1 MLAAQ
6 SRDFFAM
13 VDCNNFYVSC
23 ERVFQP
29 ALEGKPVVVLSNN
42 DGCVIARSNEAKA
55 LGIAMGEP
63 AFKRKSFFEGNGV
76 RIFSSNY
83 ALYGDMSARVMQ
95 VLAGFSPEVE
105 IYSIDESFLL
115 FRAMRPDRL
124 VQIADDIRRTVHKW
138 TGIPVCVGIARTKTL
153 AKVANRLAKKT
164 PASNGVWLL
173 DEAQD
178 IERQLAKIDVGDVWG
193 IGRRYSRFLKASGID
208 TADKLERAPRDWV
221 KKHLTIAGLH
231 TVLELG
237 QIPCIAFEE
246 APPPAKS
253 LVCSRSFGARIAELE
268 SLEEALSAYVQRAA
282 EKLRA
287 KRLLAG
293 VVQVF
298 AETSRFHPDPQY
310 TGSGSQ
316 ALAAPTSYTPILHAQ
331 ALRIL
336 RRIYRE
342 GFRYQKVGV
351 MFLELVPENNR
362 QLSFMEPSGEERR
375 KQQALMTLL
384 DKANDKYGHRILTLA
399 SSGVGRKPWHMRQ
412 ERKSPRYTTCWA
424 ELPLVK

>member
-1 MLAAQ
+1 MFAAQ

-29 ALEGKPVVVLSNN
+29 VLEGKPVVVLSNN

-63 AFKRKSFFEGNGV
+63 AFKRKAFFEGNGV

-115 FRAMRPDRL
+115 FRAMSSARL
-124 VQIADDIRRTVHKW
+124 IQIADDIRQTVLKW

-153 AKVANRLAKKT
+153 AKVANKLAKKT

-173 DEAQD
+173 NEAQD

-193 IGRRYSRFLKASGID
+193 IGRRYSRFLKASGIN
-208 TADKLERAPRDWV
+208 TADKLEQAPRDWV
-221 KKHLTIAGLH
+221 KKNLTIAGLH

-237 QIPCIAFEE
+237 RDT
-246 APPPAKS
+246 
-253 LVCSRSFGARIAELE
+253 VCR
-268 SLEEALSAYVQRAA
+268 V
-282 EKLRA
+282 
-287 KRLLAG
+287 
-293 VVQVF
+293 
-298 AETSRFHPDPQY
+298 
-310 TGSGSQ
+310 
-316 ALAAPTSYTPILHAQ
+316 
-331 ALRIL
+331 
-336 RRIYRE
+336 
-342 GFRYQKVGV
+342 
-351 MFLELVPENNR
+351 
-362 QLSFMEPSGEERR
+362 
-375 KQQALMTLL
+375 
-384 DKANDKYGHRILTLA
+384 
-399 SSGVGRKPWHMRQ
+399 
-412 ERKSPRYTTCWA
+412 
-424 ELPLVK
+424 

>member
-1 MLAAQ
+1 MFAAQ

-29 ALEGKPVVVLSNN
+29 VLEGKPVVVLSNN

-63 AFKRKSFFEGNGV
+63 AFKRKAFFEGNGV

-115 FRAMRPDRL
+115 FRAMSSARL
-124 VQIADDIRRTVHKW
+124 IQIADDIRQTVLKW

-153 AKVANRLAKKT
+153 AKVANKLAKKT

-173 DEAQD
+173 NEAQD

-193 IGRRYSRFLKASGID
+193 IGRRYSRFLKASGIN
-208 TADKLERAPRDWV
+208 TADKLEQAPRDWV
-221 KKHLTIAGLH
+221 KKNLTIAGLH

-237 QIPCIAFEE
+237 QIPCVAFEE
-246 APPPAKS
+246 VPPTAKS
-253 LVCSRSFGARIAELE
+253 LVCSRSFGTRIAELD

-287 KRLLAG
+287 KKLLAG

-298 AETSRFHPDPQY
+298 VETSRFHPGPQY

-362 QLSFMEPSGEERR
+362 QLSFLEPSGEERR
-375 KQQALMTLL
+375 KQQALMNVL
-384 DKANDKYGHRILTLA
+384 DNANDRYGRKILTLA
-399 SSGVGRKPWHMRQ
+399 SSGVGHKPWHMRQ